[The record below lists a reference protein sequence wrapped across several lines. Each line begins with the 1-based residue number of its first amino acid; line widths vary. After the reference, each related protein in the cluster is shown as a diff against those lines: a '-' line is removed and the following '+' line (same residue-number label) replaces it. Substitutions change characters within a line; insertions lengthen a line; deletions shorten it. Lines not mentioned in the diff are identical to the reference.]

1 MRKFKWRVNEN
12 MQGKNVQSAS
22 GTNVFTGTW
31 LLLLQI
37 PVSADH
43 SVDIKKNTYPCGPKS
58 GSQTTSEINVQ
69 NDITLKGGIA
79 NLERSHRLPRVLTIS
94 IDFQKP
100 MSGPYMFS
108 IAGFLRWLISERLDE
123 HIVGILLGWVINYIV
138 EPSSKL
144 KTQRSENGLKGK

>member
-69 NDITLKGGIA
+69 NYITLKGGIS
-79 NLERSHRLPRVLTIS
+79 NLERSHRLPRVFNNFHRFPQANVRPLQYILHVSYCRVFCGGSHIFLDNS
-94 IDFQKP
+94 IFYDYIFNVHCP
-100 MSGPYMFS
+100 S
-108 IAGFLRWLISERLDE
+108 IFL
-123 HIVGILLGWVINYIV
+123 
-138 EPSSKL
+138 
-144 KTQRSENGLKGK
+144 